1 MRIPKKNHTIYSRS
15 SSSERKSLQRKMNKI
30 DMIERKFD
38 KQKRK
43 REDQFS
49 EFVIQNGRD
58 FLLSVNLLTRDNI
71 PTEEALL

>member
-1 MRIPKKNHTIYSRS
+1 
-15 SSSERKSLQRKMNKI
+15 
-30 DMIERKFD
+30 MIERKFD

>member
-1 MRIPKKNHTIYSRS
+1 MRFPKKTHTIYSRS

-49 EFVIQNGRD
+49 EFVI
-58 FLLSVNLLTRDNI
+58 
-71 PTEEALL
+71 